1 MPTRYKEADE
11 STPHPALPPYPEFPN
26 PDVGLQSQALGGQDF
41 LGKSAQR
48 AAAASSDHILKK
60 FKVVVSVWCRCGV
73 LSEPL
78 RNCAL
83 YKEAPRPDLRCLL
96 TISGP
101 I

>member
-26 PDVGLQSQALGGQDF
+26 SHVALRATEPEALGGQDF
-41 LGKSAQR
+41 QMKTAQR

-60 FKVVVSVWCRCGV
+60 FTVVVSVWCRCGV

-78 RNCAL
+78 RNGAS
-83 YKEAPRPDLRCLL
+83 YKEAPRPDLRCLF
-96 TISGP
+96 TI
-101 I
+101 